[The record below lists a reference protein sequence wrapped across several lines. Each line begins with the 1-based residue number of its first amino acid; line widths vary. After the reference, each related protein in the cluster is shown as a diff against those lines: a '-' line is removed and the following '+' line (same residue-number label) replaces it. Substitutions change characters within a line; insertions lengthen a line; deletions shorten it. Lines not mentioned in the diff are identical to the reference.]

1 MLRKFWGNIGIVGRV
16 LELTSSR
23 GFFLTVANALRRM
36 KPNCFSILPDSS
48 VTASKY
54 SRNRSLEQFVRSYY
68 MYIIWVF
75 IHLSLVLL

>member
-54 SRNRSLEQFVRSYY
+54 SRNRSLEHFVSYFV
-68 MYIIWVF
+68 YIIWVF